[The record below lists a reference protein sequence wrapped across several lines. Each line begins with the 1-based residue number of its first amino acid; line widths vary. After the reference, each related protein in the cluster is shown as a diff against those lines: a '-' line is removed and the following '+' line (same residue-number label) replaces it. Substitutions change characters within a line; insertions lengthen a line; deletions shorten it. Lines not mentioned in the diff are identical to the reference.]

1 MQEREQEEDIEE
13 VLFTPLPGAPLQPI
27 IGLLPQLGWI
37 YSPAIP
43 SSLHHRPHAFTE
55 TKLILVS
62 VAKSLSTLRSTARQ
76 QMLTQYFSS
85 RCNPFLSSMRCVPV
99 NSNTFGFSMT
109 GRKMGIPCSSL
120 AKTKYIYYFIHQ
132 NACKLM
138 NSFEP
143 VAICGKNLRNGGERM
158 RFQTTTQRSPP
169 ASGVRRVLRRTW
181 AVPSSYLRRCTLG
194 FWHEIRGCSGAGT
207 THVRRWWG
215 DGAEDGG
222 AGGIWITTRRS
233 VIDNT
238 ATRSFKRDVARRA
251 TFFEKRE
258 NRV

>member
-55 TKLILVS
+55 TKFILVS
-62 VAKSLSTLRSTARQ
+62 VAKSLSTLRSTAQ
-76 QMLTQYFSS
+76 QRMLTQYFSS

-99 NSNTFGFSMT
+99 NSNTFGFPMT

-120 AKTKYIYYFIHQ
+120 AKTKYIYYFIHKK

-158 RFQTTTQRSPP
+158 RILTTTQRSPP
-169 ASGVRRVLRRTW
+169 ASGVRRVLRRTI
-181 AVPSSYLRRCTLG
+181 AV
-194 FWHEIRGCSGAGT
+194 HA
-207 THVRRWWG
+207 
-215 DGAEDGG
+215 
-222 AGGIWITTRRS
+222 
-233 VIDNT
+233 
-238 ATRSFKRDVARRA
+238 
-251 TFFEKRE
+251 
-258 NRV
+258 

>member
-55 TKLILVS
+55 IKLILVS

-76 QMLTQYFSS
+76 RMLTQYFSS

-99 NSNTFGFSMT
+99 NSNTFGFPMT

-120 AKTKYIYYFIHQ
+120 AKTKYIYYFIH
-132 NACKLM
+132 K
-138 NSFEP
+138 
-143 VAICGKNLRNGGERM
+143 
-158 RFQTTTQRSPP
+158 
-169 ASGVRRVLRRTW
+169 
-181 AVPSSYLRRCTLG
+181 
-194 FWHEIRGCSGAGT
+194 
-207 THVRRWWG
+207 
-215 DGAEDGG
+215 
-222 AGGIWITTRRS
+222 
-233 VIDNT
+233 
-238 ATRSFKRDVARRA
+238 KRLQVNE
-251 TFFEKRE
+251 FF
-258 NRV
+258 